1 MIKRIIIFLLIININ
16 AFVEASIKDEIIL
29 NFKKIDNLS
38 FNFKQTI
45 DENTEEGNCIIQYPK
60 KIYCNYDNFK
70 KKIIVSNG
78 KSLVIKN
85 QASKQYFIYPLD
97 STPMELILNKN
108 YLIEQMQKLDG
119 KIIDDKYFI
128 FSIQN
133 KDNKINIFF
142 DKNSYDLMG
151 WQTEDIYQNLVITFV
166 YNIEKNKNID
176 QKFFKLPLNIFIPL
190 DK

>member
-16 AFVEASIKDEIIL
+16 TFVEASIKDEIIL

-151 WQTEDIYQNLVITFV
+151 WQTEDIYQNLVITFI

>member
-29 NFKKIDNLS
+29 NFKKINNLS
-38 FNFKQTI
+38 FNFKQNI
-45 DENTEEGNCIIQYPK
+45 NENIEEGNCIIQYPK
-60 KIYCNYDNFK
+60 KIYCSYDNFK

-85 QASKQYFIYPLD
+85 QASNQYFIYPLD
-97 STPMELILNKN
+97 KTPMKLILNKN
-108 YLIEQMQKLDG
+108 YLIEQMQKSDG
-119 KIIDDKYFI
+119 KIIDDKYFN

-151 WQTEDIYQNLVITFV
+151 WQTEDIYQNLVITFI

-176 QKFFKLPLNIFIPL
+176 QKFFKLPR
-190 DK
+190 

>member
-45 DENTEEGNCIIQYPK
+45 DENTEEGNCIIQYQK

-119 KIIDDKYFI
+119 KIIDDKYFN

>member
-1 MIKRIIIFLLIININ
+1 MIKRIVIFLLIININ
-16 AFVEASIKDEIIL
+16 TFVEASIKDEIIL

>member
-16 AFVEASIKDEIIL
+16 DFVEASIKDEIIL

-45 DENTEEGNCIIQYPK
+45 NKNTEEGNCIIQYPK

-85 QASKQYFIYPLD
+85 QTTNQYFRYPLD
-97 STPMELILNKN
+97 RTPMKLILNKN

-119 KIIDDKYFI
+119 KMIDDKYFKFLI
-128 FSIQN
+128 KNEESE
-133 KDNKINIFF
+133 INIFF
-142 DKNSYDLMG
+142 DKNSYDLTG
-151 WQTEDIYQNLVITFV
+151 WQTKDIYQNLVITFI

-176 QKFFKLPLNIFIPL
+176 QKFFRLPEIN
-190 DK
+190 

>member
-97 STPMELILNKN
+97 KTPMELILNKN

-119 KIIDDKYFI
+119 KIIDDKYFN

>member
-85 QASKQYFIYPLD
+85 QTTNQYFRYTLD
-97 STPMELILNKN
+97 STPMKFILNKK
-108 YLIEQMQKLDG
+108 YLIEQIQKLDG
-119 KIIDDKYFI
+119 KMIDDKYFKFLI
-128 FSIQN
+128 KNEESE
-133 KDNKINIFF
+133 INFFF
-142 DKNSYDLMG
+142 DKNSYDLTG
-151 WQTEDIYQNLVITFV
+151 WQTEDIYQNLVITFI

-176 QKFFKLPLNIFIPL
+176 QKFFRLPEVN
-190 DK
+190 

>member
-29 NFKKIDNLS
+29 NFKKINNLS
-38 FNFKQTI
+38 FNFKQNI
-45 DENTEEGNCIIQYPK
+45 NENIEEGNCIIQYPK
-60 KIYCNYDNFK
+60 KIYCSYDNFK

-85 QASKQYFIYPLD
+85 QASNQYFIYPLD
-97 STPMELILNKN
+97 KTPMKLILNKN
-108 YLIEQMQKLDG
+108 YLIEQMQKSDG
-119 KIIDDKYFI
+119 KIIDDKYFN

-176 QKFFKLPLNIFIPL
+176 QKFFKLPR
-190 DK
+190 

>member
-60 KIYCNYDNFK
+60 KIYCNYNNFK

>member
-45 DENTEEGNCIIQYPK
+45 DKKTEEGNCIIQYPK
-60 KIYCNYDNFK
+60 KIYCSYDNYK

-78 KSLVIKN
+78 RSLVIKN
-85 QASKQYFIYPLD
+85 RTTNQYFRYPLD
-97 STPMELILNKN
+97 KTPLELILNKN
-108 YLIEQMQKLDG
+108 YLIEQMQRLDG
-119 KIIDDKYFI
+119 KIIDDKYFN

-142 DKNSYDLMG
+142 DKKSYDLIG
-151 WQTEDIYQNLVITFV
+151 WQTKDIYQNLVITLI
-166 YNIEKNKNID
+166 YNIEKNKDIN
-176 QKFFKLPLNIFIPL
+176 QKFFRLP
-190 DK
+190 KTY

>member
-1 MIKRIIIFLLIININ
+1 MIKRTIIFILIININ
-16 AFVEASIKDEIIL
+16 TFAEASIKDEIIL
-29 NFKKIDNLS
+29 NFKKINNLS
-38 FNFKQTI
+38 FNFKQNI
-45 DENTEEGNCIIQYPK
+45 NEKIEEGNCIIQYPK

-97 STPMELILNKN
+97 KTPMELILNKN

-119 KIIDDKYFI
+119 KIIDDKYFN

>member
-1 MIKRIIIFLLIININ
+1 MIKRIIVLMLIININ
-16 AFVEASIKDEIIL
+16 SFAEASIKEKIIL
-29 NFKKIDNLS
+29 NFDKIDNLS

-60 KIYCNYDNFK
+60 KIYCDYDNFK

-85 QASKQYFIYPLD
+85 QKTNQYFRYPLD
-97 STPMELILNKN
+97 RTPMELILNKN
-108 YLIEQMQKLDG
+108 YLIEQMQKSDG
-119 KIIDDKYFI
+119 KIIDDKYFT
-128 FSIQN
+128 FSIEN

-151 WQTEDIYQNLVITFV
+151 WQTEDIYQNLVITFI

-176 QKFFKLPLNIFIPL
+176 QKFFRLP
-190 DK
+190 K

>member
-45 DENTEEGNCIIQYPK
+45 DENTEEGICIIQYPK

-97 STPMELILNKN
+97 KTPMELILNKN

-119 KIIDDKYFI
+119 KIIDDKYFN

>member
-97 STPMELILNKN
+97 KTPMELILNKN

>member
-1 MIKRIIIFLLIININ
+1 MIKRTIIFILIININ
-16 AFVEASIKDEIIL
+16 TFAEASIKDEIIL
-29 NFKKIDNLS
+29 NFKKINNLS
-38 FNFKQTI
+38 FNFKQNI
-45 DENTEEGNCIIQYPK
+45 NEKIEEGNCIIQYPK

-85 QASKQYFIYPLD
+85 QASKQYFIYRLD
-97 STPMELILNKN
+97 STPMELLLNKN

-119 KIIDDKYFI
+119 KIIDDKYFN